1 MIRFFFKE
9 LFKMARQLRS
19 WLGPL
24 SVFIL
29 ILVAFPLTQDID
41 TKFSHQTTFSFLWI
55 ISLLVIMLST
65 EKVFLED
72 FDDGS
77 MDQHLLKSYNFSD
90 YVSAK
95 ATSFFL
101 LIGIP
106 LSCMSWLFL
115 QSAVAMTNLN
125 LVSLLSFL
133 LSNFIFINF
142 CFFGNA
148 VSLKRGSL
156 LGLLII
162 TPLLFPVLIILGKM
176 LSAALLGL
184 DYSNFLLLLLGC
196 SLISGPLMPFV
207 ISYIL
212 KIHLE

>member
-1 MIRFFFKE
+1 
-9 LFKMARQLRS
+9 
-19 WLGPL
+19 
-24 SVFIL
+24 
-29 ILVAFPLTQDID
+29 
-41 TKFSHQTTFSFLWI
+41 
-55 ISLLVIMLST
+55 
-65 EKVFLED
+65 
-72 FDDGS
+72 
-77 MDQHLLKSYNFSD
+77 
-90 YVSAK
+90 
-95 ATSFFL
+95 
-101 LIGIP
+101 
-106 LSCMSWLFL
+106 
-115 QSAVAMTNLN
+115 MTNLN

-184 DYSNFLLLLLGC
+184 DYSNFLLLLFGC
-196 SLISGPLMPFV
+196 SLIAGPLMPF
-207 ISYIL
+207 ITSHIL

>member
-1 MIRFFFKE
+1 MIRVLFKE
-9 LFKMARQLRS
+9 LFKMTRQLRS

-55 ISLLVIMLST
+55 VSLLVIMLST

-77 MDQHLLKSYNFSD
+77 MEQKLLKSYNFSD

-95 ATSFFL
+95 VASFFF

-115 QSAVAMTNLN
+115 QSALAMTNLN

-184 DYSNFLLLLLGC
+184 DYSNFLLLLFGC
-196 SLISGPLMPFV
+196 SLIAGPLMPF
-207 ISYIL
+207 ITSHIL